1 MKKFLRVTV
10 VTLLV
15 GAGSAAILQTLPA
28 NVSSSAYPETLTAYL
43 LPSDAP
49 STIPLKPAAP
59 ATPVQSTV
67 AGRVWEVYFSEG
79 QRVRKGQL
87 LLKVTEKIRSAE
99 QRRLDVLLSQHQHAY
114 DTLAAQQPAAST
126 KALATA
132 WEQLAATQKQLAQAP
147 AQLSFLFVTAPQDGI
162 IASRTVA
169 PGDYLTTSTTIA
181 TLALLSVDDTTLLL
195 SQAN

>member
-1 MKKFLRVTV
+1 MKKLLRVTIV
-10 VTLLV
+10 ALLV
-15 GAGSAAILQTLPA
+15 SVGSAAIVQTLPSTIPNA
-28 NVSSSAYPETLTAYL
+28 AYPETLTAYL

-49 STIPLKPAAP
+49 STAPSIPTAP

-79 QRVRKGQL
+79 QRVHKGQL

-99 QRRLDVLLSQHQHAY
+99 QRRLDVLLSQHQHVY
-114 DTLAAQQPAAST
+114 DTLAAQQPAASAE
-126 KALATA
+126 ALATA
-132 WEQLAATQKQLAQAP
+132 REHLAATQKQRAQTP
-147 AQLSFLFVTAPQDGI
+147 AQLGLLFVTAPQDGI
-162 IASRTVA
+162 VATRTVA

-181 TLALLSVDDTTLLL
+181 TLVLPAIDDTTLLL